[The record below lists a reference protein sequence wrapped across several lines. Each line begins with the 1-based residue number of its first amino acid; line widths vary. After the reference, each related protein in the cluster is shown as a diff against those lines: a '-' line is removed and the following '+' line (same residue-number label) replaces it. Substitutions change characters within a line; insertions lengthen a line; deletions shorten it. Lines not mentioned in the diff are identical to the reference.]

1 MSLLVRRF
9 RVLSLQQ
16 SLRSLYSTQ
25 PVLVLGVHNLF
36 QKDQS
41 LTALSN
47 AVNEEVSGRLVA
59 GIEEMREKH
68 GITADKTP
76 ASVVL
81 RDIQFDSYSKIQLVN
96 LLPYTA
102 PTNYDSNSS
111 LLSLSYSLEQGTWG
125 ALEHLRYKEWVRRQ
139 AALAVTYNKKHK
151 ISFDP
156 MCDPQVVAEGATLAT
171 FKFNLKSVKPGD
183 QLPAPSLYTKHLT
196 DSESKKLWEKG
207 VTIAEMQNNA
217 RRLSEM
223 PSNLMSPQDFVA
235 EAISQIKQIG
245 NTTYDVR
252 DPSWIQENLPGVHH
266 VAKGSK
272 TEPRFLTLSY
282 KGDHSTE
289 DTYVIV
295 GKGVVF
301 DTGGISLKPSAS
313 MELMRGD
320 MAGAAVAL
328 SAFVACA
335 KLGLGIN
342 LVCLTPL
349 VENMPSSSAIK
360 PGDLITHHNGKTVL
374 VNNTDAEGR
383 LILADTLSYASKF
396 KPKLVINV
404 ATLTGAS
411 DVALGDSYSALFSN
425 CHGLS
430 HKLSLCGVAT
440 GELMWPMPIHYDYLA
455 ALRKSNAD
463 LDNIS
468 AGRSAGSGVGAAFL
482 SEFVSYPWA
491 HIDIGGSMMQK
502 SVSTPYLKPNFMSGR
517 PTRALIEFFSNPR
530 LSSYDY
536 VRTPKP
542 YNLTTDK
549 YQPISD

>member
-139 AALAVTYNKKHK
+139 AALAVTYNKKHR

-320 MAGAAVAL
+320 MSGAAVAL

-517 PTRALIEFFSNPR
+517 PTRALIEFFSDPR

>member
-9 RVLSLQQ
+9 RVSSLQQ
-16 SLRSLYSTQ
+16 SLRNCYSTQ
-25 PVLVLGVHNLF
+25 SVLVLGVHNLF
-36 QKDQS
+36 QKEQS

-47 AVNEEVSGRLVA
+47 TVNEEVNGRLVA

-68 GITADKTP
+68 DVTADKTP

-81 RDIQFDSYSKIQLVN
+81 RDIEFDSFSKIQLVN
-96 LLPYTA
+96 LLPYTP
-102 PTNYDSNSS
+102 PTDYTSNTS
-111 LLSLSYSLEQGTWG
+111 LLSLSYSLEQGNWG
-125 ALEHLRYKEWVRRQ
+125 ALEHLRYKEWTRRQ
-139 AALAVTYNKKHK
+139 AALAVTYNKKHR

-156 MCDPQVVAEGATLAT
+156 MCDPQVVAEGATLAA
-171 FKFNLKSVKPGD
+171 FKFNLKSVTPED
-183 QLPAPSLYTKHLT
+183 NIPAPSLYTKYLT
-196 DSESKKLWEKG
+196 DSECNTLWEKG

-217 RRLSEM
+217 RRLSEL
-223 PSNLMSPQDFVA
+223 PSNLLNPQDFVT
-235 EAISQIKQIG
+235 EAISQIKQID

-252 DPSWIQENLPGVHH
+252 DPSWIEDNLPGVHH

-289 DTYVIV
+289 ETYVIV

-301 DTGGISLKPSAS
+301 DTGGISLKSSAS

-320 MAGAAVAL
+320 MSGAAVAL
-328 SAFVACA
+328 SVFVACA
-335 KLGLGIN
+335 KLGLRIN

-425 CHGLS
+425 CHSLS
-430 HKLSLCGVAT
+430 DKLSLCGVAT
-440 GELMWPMPIHYDYLA
+440 GEFMWPMPIHYDYLA

-502 SVSTPYLKPNFMSGR
+502 SGSIPYLKPNFMSGR
-517 PTRALIEFFSNPR
+517 PTRALIDFFSDPK

-542 YNLTTDK
+542 YSLTTDK